1 MSEVINIKE
10 LNERIERESVFVDTL
25 RTEMGKVIVG
35 QGHLVD
41 TLLIGLLSNGH
52 ILLEGV
58 PGLAKTLAITTLAK
72 AVDAGFS
79 RIQFT
84 PDLLPADLIGTLIY
98 SQKSEDFIVKKGPI
112 FANFVLADEINRS
125 PAKVQSALLEAMQER
140 QVTIGEN
147 TYPLPQPFLVLAT
160 QNPLEQEGTYPL
172 PEAQVDR
179 FMLKARI
186 SYPNKQEERDIVRMN
201 LEGLETLGRRHA
213 HGQQGHLARGH
224 RQGPQGGRGRLH
236 GREDREIHHRHHLRH
251 ARAGRIQPPEAAEP
265 DRLRRFAACF
275 DLAGQGRPG
284 LRLHPPPRIRHPRGR
299 ARRLPRRAAPP
310 HRTHLRGRGREH
322 HLGGD
327 HHRYPE
333 QRNCSLTMQESE
345 NDILRRVRK
354 IEIKTRGLSNEIF
367 AGKYHTAFR
376 GRGMS
381 FSEVREYR
389 AGDDVRDID
398 WNVTA
403 RSRKPHIKVYEEE
416 RELTMML
423 VVDVSGSRMF
433 GSTERLKKNIITE
446 IAAVLAFSAAENND
460 KVGCIFFSDRV
471 EKFIP
476 PKKGRSHI
484 LMIIRELIGFRPEST
499 GTKLSEPV
507 RFLTNV
513 NKKRCT
519 TFILSDF
526 MDSSQD
532 RSALDDA
539 LKIAGGR
546 HDLVGIRV
554 YDPRETELP
563 DVGIVELRDA
573 ETGRK
578 VWVDT
583 SSRAVRDHYAESWR
597 QRSAEIEATLKHNR
611 IDTATVSTDGD
622 YVAELMKLFK
632 QR

>member
-1 MSEVINIKE
+1 
-10 LNERIERESVFVDTL
+10 
-25 RTEMGKVIVG
+25 
-35 QGHLVD
+35 
-41 TLLIGLLSNGH
+41 
-52 ILLEGV
+52 
-58 PGLAKTLAITTLAK
+58 
-72 AVDAGFS
+72 
-79 RIQFT
+79 
-84 PDLLPADLIGTLIY
+84 
-98 SQKSEDFIVKKGPI
+98 
-112 FANFVLADEINRS
+112 
-125 PAKVQSALLEAMQER
+125 
-140 QVTIGEN
+140 
-147 TYPLPQPFLVLAT
+147 
-160 QNPLEQEGTYPL
+160 
-172 PEAQVDR
+172 
-179 FMLKARI
+179 
-186 SYPNKQEERDIVRMN
+186 
-201 LEGLETLGRRHA
+201 
-213 HGQQGHLARGH
+213 
-224 RQGPQGGRGRLH
+224 
-236 GREDREIHHRHHLRH
+236 
-251 ARAGRIQPPEAAEP
+251 
-265 DRLRRFAACF
+265 
-275 DLAGQGRPG
+275 
-284 LRLHPPPRIRHPRGR
+284 
-299 ARRLPRRAAPP
+299 
-310 HRTHLRGRGREH
+310 
-322 HLGGD
+322 
-327 HHRYPE
+327 
-333 QRNCSLTMQESE
+333 MQESE

-532 RSALDDA
+532 RSALNDA

-546 HDLVGIRV
+546 HDMVGIRV

>member
-1 MSEVINIKE
+1 
-10 LNERIERESVFVDTL
+10 
-25 RTEMGKVIVG
+25 
-35 QGHLVD
+35 
-41 TLLIGLLSNGH
+41 
-52 ILLEGV
+52 
-58 PGLAKTLAITTLAK
+58 
-72 AVDAGFS
+72 
-79 RIQFT
+79 
-84 PDLLPADLIGTLIY
+84 
-98 SQKSEDFIVKKGPI
+98 
-112 FANFVLADEINRS
+112 
-125 PAKVQSALLEAMQER
+125 
-140 QVTIGEN
+140 
-147 TYPLPQPFLVLAT
+147 
-160 QNPLEQEGTYPL
+160 
-172 PEAQVDR
+172 
-179 FMLKARI
+179 
-186 SYPNKQEERDIVRMN
+186 
-201 LEGLETLGRRHA
+201 
-213 HGQQGHLARGH
+213 
-224 RQGPQGGRGRLH
+224 
-236 GREDREIHHRHHLRH
+236 
-251 ARAGRIQPPEAAEP
+251 
-265 DRLRRFAACF
+265 
-275 DLAGQGRPG
+275 
-284 LRLHPPPRIRHPRGR
+284 
-299 ARRLPRRAAPP
+299 
-310 HRTHLRGRGREH
+310 
-322 HLGGD
+322 
-327 HHRYPE
+327 
-333 QRNCSLTMQESE
+333 MQESE

-532 RSALDDA
+532 RSALNDA